1 MSVLGKKHRALPV
14 IVVSS
19 LGGRGGRN
27 EGNIASATF
36 KISCIL
42 FDTLIYNFEHMRF
55 HQQEE
60 DGGCEQHMYA
70 TRFMLWLW
78 RVLGSK
84 PGRRQKGELEL
95 TSGDTKCCGTVEKA
109 GWGGREQTWARVW
122 MEVSWVSFSCPSYL
136 ENNLKQYTK

>member
-1 MSVLGKKHRALPV
+1 MSKQASYFAKLNVYQHRKQNLGKHELLTTAMSVLGKKHRALPV

-55 HQQEE
+55 HQQKE

-70 TRFMLWLW
+70 TRFMLWL
-78 RVLGSK
+78 
-84 PGRRQKGELEL
+84 
-95 TSGDTKCCGTVEKA
+95 
-109 GWGGREQTWARVW
+109 
-122 MEVSWVSFSCPSYL
+122 
-136 ENNLKQYTK
+136 